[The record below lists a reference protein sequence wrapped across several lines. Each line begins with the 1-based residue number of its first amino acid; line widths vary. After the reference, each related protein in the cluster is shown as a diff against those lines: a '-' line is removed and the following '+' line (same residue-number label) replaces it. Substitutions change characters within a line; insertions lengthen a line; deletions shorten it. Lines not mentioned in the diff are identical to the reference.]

1 MKNCVSPVR
10 GTMLLVVRRG
20 DDAEVTQHGSY
31 RFVPL
36 L

>member
-1 MKNCVSPVR
+1 VIPVD
-10 GTMLLVVRRG
+10 GTMLLVVRG
-20 DDAEVTQHGSY
+20 SGGTEVTRHGSY

>member
-1 MKNCVSPVR
+1 MVLPGR

-20 DDAEVTQHGSY
+20 ADVEVSQHGSY

-36 L
+36 R

>member
-1 MKNCVSPVR
+1 LVVPVR

-20 DDAEVTQHGSY
+20 EETEVSQHGSY